1 MTEADAQ
8 KLPPKKVCLSCAKEY
23 SPEMIICP
31 DDDTLLTP
39 VIVDTLIGTTL
50 AEKYQILEKLGSGGM
65 GLVYK
70 ARHNL
75 MKRLVAIKLML
86 PQFAASATALKRFRQ
101 EAQAASHLNHPN
113 ILKVYDFGVTPQGL
127 PYLVMD
133 LLEGTNLSA
142 ELMAH
147 GYLPLGRSLN
157 IFVQTCAALSHA
169 HQKGVI
175 HRDLKPGNI
184 MMVDYDGQ
192 HDVVQIVDFGM
203 AKILSEMDAENE
215 ELTKTGEVFGSP
227 MYMSPEQCMGKPL
240 DARSD
245 IYSLGCV
252 MYRTLTGKPAVAG
265 ASAMECFNK
274 HATALPAAFN
284 EVAPELML
292 PVGLEKVVFK
302 AMAKEIEDRYENM
315 SDLRDDLMSQLS
327 LISEISSSMPA
338 GTVRPYVPQPSQI
351 NQLQPHT
358 SLPEPILV
366 DSHTQ
371 VSNVAMSPFPVADQ
385 QVSNATDSISDS
397 SFEPASAASSSAP
410 ANDTGSGSV
419 LQSIATT
426 GASTGSPATTGASTY
441 SRPSSS
447 KFNNIRQTNLDD
459 SNSALSQFQPP
470 ANATRKGILWASIAG
485 VLIIGGAAA
494 LTLMPSAQ
502 KTPVTTSDAPAPQD
516 NYAKVLSQGQ
526 SSFDHGD
533 YSEALKKFKIAFNEA
548 RASGDYE
555 HKVAEVRMS
564 LGRTYMET
572 QQTENAKKEFQEILK
587 IRESEKKL
595 SALDATEAMN
605 ELGKI
610 YRSEGNFSLS
620 QQFFNKALVLRQ
632 GYKGANRAAVA
643 ETLAD
648 MGNLALAQKQF
659 KKATDLLAQA
669 ESIASS
675 SQGLNE
681 LNKANIFSAIGQAYQ
696 LQGQYGK
703 ATSYYEKALALRE
716 KSLNPDN
723 PAIADTLTYLGTLSF
738 VQRNFAKAETYLVH
752 ALDIQKRTM
761 SKDDP
766 AIATTEFCL
775 GVLYQKTKQFD
786 KAEPMLADCLRIRTQ
801 ILGAKDADT
810 VQTKRLY
817 DSVKAK
823 RS

>member
-292 PVGLEKVVFK
+292 PTGLEKVVFR

-315 SDLRDDLMSQLS
+315 SELRDDLMSQLS
-327 LISEISSSMPA
+327 QLSEISSSMPA
-338 GTVRPYVPQPSQI
+338 GTVRPYVPQPSQV
-351 NQLQPHT
+351 NLLQPHA
-358 SLPEPILV
+358 SLPQPILM
-366 DSHTQ
+366 DSQTQ

-397 SFEPASAASSSAP
+397 SFEPASTPSSLAP
-410 ANDTGSGSV
+410 TTDTGSGSV

-426 GASTGSPATTGASTY
+426 GAATTAGTSRYNTSST
-441 SRPSSS
+441 
-447 KFNNIRQTNLDD
+447 KFNNIRNQTNLDD
-459 SNSALSQFQPP
+459 SNSAISQFQPP
-470 ANATRKGILWASIAG
+470 AKATRKGILWASIAG

-494 LTLMPSAQ
+494 LTLLPKGQ
-502 KTPVTTSDAPAPQD
+502 NTTPATTGSPVPQD

-533 YSEALKKFKIAFNEA
+533 YSEALKKFKIAFDEA

-610 YRSEGNFSLS
+610 YRAEGNFALS
-620 QQFFNKALVLRQ
+620 QQFFNKALALRQ
-632 GYKGANRAAVA
+632 GYKGADHAAVA

-669 ESIASS
+669 ESIAST

-738 VQRNFAKAETYLVH
+738 VQRNFDKAENYLVH

-775 GVLYQKTKQFD
+775 GVLYQKTKKYD

-801 ILGAKDADT
+801 VLGAKDADT
-810 VQTKRLY
+810 VQAKRLY
-817 DSVKAK
+817 DSVKGK
-823 RS
+823 